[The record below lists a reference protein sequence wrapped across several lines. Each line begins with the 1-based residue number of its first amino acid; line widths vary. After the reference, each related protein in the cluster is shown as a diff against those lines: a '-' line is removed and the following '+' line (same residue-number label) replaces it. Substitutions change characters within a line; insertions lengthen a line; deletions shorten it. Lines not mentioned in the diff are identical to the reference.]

1 MLVVEVHE
9 LVADHGSVVTF
20 QGSDADGGL
29 VTFSADWR
37 SAQGIADILYA
48 EGPFPVAIEPWQVL
62 CHTPVVP

>member
-9 LVADHGSVVTF
+9 LVADHGSVVSFRGTD
-20 QGSDADGGL
+20 SDGGS

-37 SAQGIADILYA
+37 WAQGAVDTLYA
-48 EGPFPVAIEPWQVL
+48 EGPFPVAIEWWQVL